1 MGSVRGFYRRIDME
15 NIEKID
21 EALDL
26 IVSIDTE
33 RLTEEAAG
41 NVIYDVNDAAISL
54 ERIKDSLLEKTNYV
68 EFI

>member
-1 MGSVRGFYRRIDME
+1 ME

-21 EALDL
+21 QALDL

-33 RLTEEAAG
+33 KLIDEAAG

-54 ERIKDSLLEKTNYV
+54 ERIKDNLLEKTNYV
-68 EFI
+68 EFV

>member
-1 MGSVRGFYRRIDME
+1 ME

-21 EALDL
+21 QALDL

-33 RLTEEAAG
+33 KLIDEAAG

-54 ERIKDSLLEKTNYV
+54 ERIKDYLLEKTNYV
-68 EFI
+68 EFV